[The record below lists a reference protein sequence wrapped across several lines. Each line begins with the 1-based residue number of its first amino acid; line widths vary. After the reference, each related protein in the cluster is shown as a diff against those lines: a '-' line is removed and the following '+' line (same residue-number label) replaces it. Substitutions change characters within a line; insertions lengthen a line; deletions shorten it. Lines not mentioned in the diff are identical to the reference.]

1 MEKGK
6 NSIITAVFILILL
19 FFSFSAKS
27 QNLSY
32 EKTVEYI
39 NEKINTYEVSE
50 LVYKKQIMAKK
61 DGNIEKRFTY
71 NDGSQI
77 NQVNIKDVTITLSK
91 FNNSHILTLKCLPI
105 NKLCTNYYYLDN
117 DLRRR
122 NQSNEIYLSLIF
134 INYNEAEKVKK
145 AFTNLQN
152 LAKKQRPL

>member
-19 FFSFSAKS
+19 SFSFSAKS

-50 LVYKKQIMAKK
+50 LFYKKQIVAKK

-71 NDGSQI
+71 N
-77 NQVNIKDVTITLSK
+77 
-91 FNNSHILTLKCLPI
+91 
-105 NKLCTNYYYLDN
+105 
-117 DLRRR
+117 
-122 NQSNEIYLSLIF
+122 
-134 INYNEAEKVKK
+134 
-145 AFTNLQN
+145 
-152 LAKKQRPL
+152 